1 MRIVIVGG
9 TGNIGTA
16 LLGRLRQ
23 GGADHD
29 LHVVARR
36 VPTVAAQSHF
46 PGVTWHQADITR
58 DALDPLLS
66 DADAVVHLAW
76 LFQPTHRPDI
86 TWANNAVGTARLV
99 EAVRRSDV
107 RAFVMS
113 SSVAA
118 YSPVQDHRAATESWS
133 THGSSTAAYAREK
146 AYNERLAD
154 ALALGAPG
162 TRVVRMRPVFV
173 FQRQAAAEQRRLFG
187 GPLVPGS
194 LVRPAL
200 VPVLPVPRGLRLQA
214 VHADDVAAAFVSA
227 LSRDVEGAYNLA
239 AQDVLTGQDLADLL
253 DARHLPVPPKLVR
266 GVLAGGWHA
275 HVVPAPPRLFDALMS
290 LPMLDTTKA
299 RRDLGWHPVVSA
311 RDAVAS
317 FLDGLRNGSG
327 GETPPLAAAAGGVG
341 RWREF
346 VSGVGQRD
354 GVPR

>member
-23 GGADHD
+23 DEPGHD

-36 VPTVAAQSHF
+36 VPGANVQSRF
-46 PGVTWHQADITR
+46 PGVTWHRADIGC
-58 DALDPLLS
+58 DAIDPVLS

-76 LFQPTHRPDI
+76 LFQPSHRSDV
-86 TWANNAVGTARLV
+86 TWANNVVGTARLI
-99 EAVRRSDV
+99 EAVRRCGV

-118 YSPVQDHRAATESWS
+118 YSPVEDHRAATESWS
-133 THGSSTAAYAREK
+133 THGASTAAYSREK

-154 ALALGAPG
+154 GLALGAPD

-173 FQRQAAAEQRRLFG
+173 FQREAASQQRRLFA

-194 LVRPAL
+194 LVRPGL
-200 VPVLPVPRGLRLQA
+200 VPVLPVPKGLRLQA
-214 VHADDVAAAFVSA
+214 VHADDVAAAFASA
-227 LSRDVEGAYNLA
+227 LSREVEGAYNLA
-239 AQDVLTGQDLADLL
+239 ANDVLTGHDLAELL
-253 DARHLPVPPKLVR
+253 DARHVPVPPRLVR
-266 GVLAGGWHA
+266 SVLAGGWHA

-290 LPMLDTTKA
+290 LPMLDTSRA
-299 RRDLGWHPVVSA
+299 QRDLGWNPAVSG

-317 FLDGLRNGSG
+317 FLTGLRSGSA
-327 GETPPLAAAAGGVG
+327 GETPPLAAAAGGRG

-354 GVPR
+354 DVPR